1 MPIHQLAPVNWQM
14 GQTLLPDHLVAQEDA
29 LAGEARLRFL
39 AQGLPAFGIA
49 RLEWDEYLLAQ
60 GILDIKNL
68 RIFAHLQNFM
78 VDYPGNSLLV
88 SQPLQFENSARANVY
103 YFIFQE
109 NIVANNFSNGN
120 VSNSNFSTGKFSTS
134 NVSISSNN
142 AGHRTA
148 YVQDSDS
155 PPKRLFKLVLTQQAT
170 LPEQFEHQLTNHS
183 LVDHGKLA
191 EYEQDANK
199 RWSLSE
205 RYIPPLMQVGTSA
218 FLQRPLQQLSALLS
232 RYLTETYKI
241 CVQQQLPELR
251 QYEMK
256 QCASMVSQTL
266 QYLANHIG
274 NEKTAGEIYL
284 HPYFL
289 YEQLQNLNRELA
301 LLSGEWAALNIQSYR
316 HHDLHGL
323 FKTLFR
329 NIIAHLKHHSRASQS
344 FELLLKDGCYRT
356 QLPAILSKNDKLFL
370 ITHCEDKPA
379 IPANAMPRISSHK
392 RITML
397 HNYSLSGVALKAVR
411 LNAITHYFGEKSQCF
426 QLLPGTELSYIIR
439 DRSLAFLA
447 QPEFSKHSFYLFY
460 QPALTP
466 AKQVNH
472 VVTQ

>member
-1 MPIHQLAPVNWQM
+1 MHIHQLAPVNWQM

-60 GILDIKNL
+60 GTLDIKNL
-68 RIFAHLQNFM
+68 RIFARLQNLM
-78 VDYPGNSLLV
+78 VDYPGNSLVV
-88 SQPLQFENSARANVY
+88 SQPLHFENTARANIY

-109 NIVANNFSNGN
+109 NIAANNFS
-120 VSNSNFSTGKFSTS
+120 SGKFSTN
-134 NVSISSNN
+134 NVSIGSNN
-142 AGHRTA
+142 DGNRTA
-148 YVQDSDS
+148 SVQDSDS
-155 PPKRLFKLVLTQQAT
+155 PPKRLFKLVLAQQPT

-191 EYEQDANK
+191 EYEQAANK

-241 CVQQQLPELR
+241 CALQQLPELR
-251 QYEMK
+251 HFEMK
-256 QCASMVSQTL
+256 QCASVVSQTL

-274 NEKTAGEIYL
+274 NEKTDGEIYL

-323 FKTLFR
+323 FKVLFR
-329 NIIAHLKHHSRASQS
+329 NIIAHLKHHSRSSQS

-356 QLPAILSKNDKLFL
+356 QLPATLNNNDKLFL
-370 ITHCEDKPA
+370 IIHCDGQPA
-379 IPANAMPRISSHK
+379 IPANTMPRISSHK
-392 RITML
+392 RINML

-411 LNAITHYFGEKSQCF
+411 LNAITHYFGEMSQCF

-447 QPEFSKHSFYLFY
+447 QPEFSKHRFYLFY
-460 QPALTP
+460 QPALTTT
-466 AKQVNH
+466 KQVSH